1 MNTQTRSCWPV
12 LAQKARDAVTQA
24 QTELAQ
30 AHEKAA
36 LLQASLDKVSKLY
49 NEYRQQEMSPATTGL
64 GMQDRMNQRQF
75 MNQLLSLQ
83 QRVVQ
88 DLGAA
93 QSAVEKQRKKLILA
107 ELETQKMDKLVE
119 NDKQAVRK
127 TLDRLDQARLDELG
141 VMRFNNLRATG

>member
-1 MNTQTRSCWPV
+1 MKTQTRSCWPV

-30 AHEKAA
+30 AQDKV
-36 LLQASLDKVSKLY
+36 LQLQASLEKVSRMY
-49 NEYRQQEMSPATTGL
+49 EEYRKQEITPAATGL

-83 QRVVQ
+83 QRVRQ

-93 QSAVEKQRKKLILA
+93 QSVVEQQRKKVILA

-119 NDKQAVRK
+119 HDRQSVRK
-127 TLDRLDQARLDELG
+127 TLDRQDQARLDELG
-141 VMRFNNLRATG
+141 VMRFNLRASG

>member
-1 MNTQTRSCWPV
+1 MKTQTRNCWPV

-30 AHEKAA
+30 AQDKAA
-36 LLQASLDKVSKLY
+36 QLQASLEKVSRMY
-49 NEYRQQEMSPATTGL
+49 DEYRKQEISPAITGL

-83 QRVVQ
+83 QRVLQ

-93 QSAVEKQRKKLILA
+93 QSAVEKQRKKLIMA
-107 ELETQKMDKLVE
+107 ELEAQKMDKLVE
-119 NDKQAVRK
+119 NDQQAVRK

-141 VMRFNNLRATG
+141 VMRFNLRATG